1 MSILKEQNSQVME
14 SGRESKFP
22 KLSVQNCSAIG
33 FDDAKTLDD
42 SKLLT
47 KKLCGPNFLLTK
59 WKNKLG

>member
-33 FDDAKTLDD
+33 FDDAKTL
-42 SKLLT
+42 
-47 KKLCGPNFLLTK
+47 NF
-59 WKNKLG
+59 